1 MFRKRCDLFREQNHP
16 LIEQK
21 LPASGSSKSGE
32 EMNCFIGQA
41 TGGEGLPTLP
51 NPRIFLTSF
60 IQLSHI
66 SISTIKHDSFECET
80 SFIDCVGRGLVY
92 RIKIFRFSNRG
103 IMWLTL
109 PPRVFFILGDGFHA
123 CSRKHAPKAGRR
135 TATENHRNCF
145 STSLASTAFTS
156 HLRQFSAFGI
166 CVFSTGRYYR
176 MYSPSLLPIS
186 SSTSA
191 YLLLLAS

>member
-1 MFRKRCDLFREQNHP
+1 MFYWTDYR
-16 LIEQK
+16 
-21 LPASGSSKSGE
+21 
-32 EMNCFIGQA
+32 
-41 TGGEGLPTLP
+41 GEGLPTLP

-66 SISTIKHDSFECET
+66 SISTIKYDSFDCET
-80 SFIDCVGRGLVY
+80 SFIDCVGGGVVY
-92 RIKIFRFSNRG
+92 GIKIFRFSNRG

-109 PPRVFFILGDGFHA
+109 PPRVIFIWGNGFHA
-123 CSRKHAPKAGRR
+123 CSRKHASKAVGRTKR
-135 TATENHRNCF
+135 EEVELHRNCF

-191 YLLLLAS
+191 YRLLLAS